1 MPPPSEVSSPPA
13 AKANSSGRQT
23 SFHAINFC
31 PMNYLKITGPG
42 RNWKRSGAHRFL
54 KGPH

>member
-1 MPPPSEVSSPPA
+1 MPPPSEASSPPA

-23 SFHAINFC
+23 SFHTSDFC
-31 PMNYLKITGPG
+31 PVSYLKITGPG

-54 KGPH
+54 KGLH